1 MLEGDSNCAD
11 AMFTGP
17 LHISHSFP
25 TGRVVPHFNINP
37 ASRALNIRAR
47 LGHLTG
53 DPRQPPGSQWDP
65 ELQGV
70 ARRLQTAL
78 QKAADYIFRDA
89 PLMEKSWKNVKALTW
104 SAACD
109 FSIIRGLDR
118 LGATFPIHFV
128 MHQQG
133 QRWLIN
139 EYQLAAV
146 MGLWRYT
153 TFHQTRTSTP
163 SKFASSQYPKR
174 KVIQATD
181 SLERTVAAIRLWI
194 TKNSQLEHRYE
205 FCGSELEGAPFR
217 LSAEA
222 SMQALSG
229 APWEP
234 YLDGEF
240 AEESHAKGLRV
251 SLLSVQTTA
260 SFLEMMAQ
268 DIFTTFIFEVASIMD
283 NVSDVSVRQPSISSV
298 DSLLPNRSTASSE
311 LSNVH
316 IDALAR
322 LLCESGLAS
331 EEAAL
336 MSIVPG
342 FLYHAKLP
350 TLDGLI
356 ARLLADAKRL
366 RSEGQFEQGEAVLKR
381 LLRICSPDHHEKVVR
396 ALGEHYRWAL
406 KSRSKVHRTFGL
418 RSMETITHLN
428 IQGAALSQKAVR
440 ALKDYAQL
448 SEFLKKDPRHG
459 DKFLEAK
466 PLPMLEMESLLELR
480 ADEELPTDVRS
491 RLKALLLVE
500 KHNIRG
506 RNSLAVQELLFVA
519 IALGYIEV
527 VDEIRAMNPN
537 LLFELPSSELP
548 SSDMLSAELQSP
560 GLLLGGKQPLI
571 IAVQQM
577 LGSDKIDSSRDP
589 TIIKGGSARTGVYTG
604 FLAVLWAATQLTL
617 ERRVAGEAEDLL
629 RAMLDW
635 ASIIDDLTDGQ
646 KNTPLMYTASS
657 GNLAA
662 VEILLE
668 CGVDF
673 QVRNTAGET
682 ALSKAITKDLFSIAE
697 RILKEGQQTGGLA
710 HGYLRHA
717 LSLAFRLRKQ
727 NFIELLLRNGA
738 DIDEPDERGETLLS
752 AALQPSHSDGP
763 ELVSLLIK
771 YGAMIQHNFLNILDT
786 ALVIG
791 APDWIRNLHARG
803 YGVVRVFNH
812 KHNLTELLEQRQRG
826 LQNEALIKLLLE
838 LGVAVQGEDLNLAVR
853 FRLPDDIVR
862 LMLEKGAPTNAVL
875 KDYGTPIQTLLRS
888 PLWGEDVAEQ
898 ERMLEVLITAGCD
911 VNLDSPEWK
920 ATPLQIVCARSMFIR
935 RVSSFRPPL
944 DMADNDNLPT
954 ILLRAG
960 AKVNL
965 TAADI
970 PGQGRRLIRSTP
982 LELACLTGKAK
993 VVRALLDAGADVNTT
1008 GGEFGPPL
1016 QAACMQ
1022 FGQAK
1027 KAGVDIVRTLL
1038 AAGASTNT
1046 VSKPYGTALAAA
1058 AHSLMPEVVKVLLD
1072 AGADP
1077 ALEISDQASCEYR
1090 DAWDAV
1096 HTPHGRL
1103 VESLRA
1109 AFDGMQTDPFTSVML
1124 TYDSAGE
1131 KWDRIREVL
1140 TQHGIVRPAAEQRE
1154 CPYMYLQGQRQTLHA
1169 QDDYIR
1175 LSPSNQ
1181 EAKKKEGLDGSD
1193 KEETGS
1199 SRDSSRNGTSRLNS
1213 SGDRG

>member
-1 MLEGDSNCAD
+1 
-11 AMFTGP
+11 
-17 LHISHSFP
+17 
-25 TGRVVPHFNINP
+25 
-37 ASRALNIRAR
+37 
-47 LGHLTG
+47 
-53 DPRQPPGSQWDP
+53 
-65 ELQGV
+65 
-70 ARRLQTAL
+70 LQTAL
-78 QKAADYIFRDA
+78 QKAADYIFREA
-89 PLMEKSWKNVKALTW
+89 PLREGCWKNVKALTW

-118 LGATFPIHFV
+118 LAVTFPIHFI

-153 TFHQTRTSTP
+153 TFHHTRTSTP

-194 TKNSQLEHRYE
+194 TKNSQLDHRYE
-205 FCGSELEGAPFR
+205 FCGSELEGTPFR
-217 LSAEA
+217 LSTEA
-222 SMQALSG
+222 SMQSLSG

-234 YLDGEF
+234 YLEGEF
-240 AEESHAKGLRV
+240 AEEGGYAKGSRV

-268 DIFTTFIFEVASIMD
+268 DIFTTFIFEAASIMD
-283 NVSDVSVRQPSISSV
+283 NVSDVSVRQPSSSSV

-311 LSNVH
+311 LANVH

-322 LLCESGLAS
+322 ILCESGLAS

-366 RSEGQFEQGEAVLKR
+366 RSEGQFEQGEANLKS

-396 ALGEHYRWAL
+396 ALGELYRGAL
-406 KSRSKVHRTFGL
+406 KSPSKVHRTFGL
-418 RSMETITHLN
+418 RSMETITYLN
-428 IQGAALSQKAVR
+428 IQGAALSQNAVR

-459 DKFLEAK
+459 DKPWEAK
-466 PLPMLEMESLLELR
+466 PLPMLEMELVLELR
-480 ADEELPTDVRS
+480 ADEELPTNERS
-491 RLKALLLVE
+491 RLTALLLVE

-527 VDEIRAMNPN
+527 VEEMRALNPN

-548 SSDMLSAELQSP
+548 SSNMLSTEWLQ
-560 GLLLGGKQPLI
+560 GLLLGGKQLLI
-571 IAVQQM
+571 IAVQRRFS
-577 LGSDKIDSSRDP
+577 LDEIDSARDP
-589 TIIKGGSARTGVYTG
+589 TTIKGESPRIRFYVG
-604 FLAVLWAATQLTL
+604 FLAVLWAASQLVL
-617 ERRVAGEAEDLL
+617 KGRVPGEAEDLL

-635 ASIIDDLTDGQ
+635 ASIIDDFTDGQ

-673 QVRNTAGET
+673 QAQNAAGET
-682 ALSKAITKDLFSIAE
+682 ALSKAITNDLFSIAE
-697 RILKEGQQTGGLA
+697 RILKEGQRTGGLA

-717 LSLAFRLRKQ
+717 LSLAFHLRKQ
-727 NFIELLLRNGA
+727 NFIELLLRNGG
-738 DIDEPDERGETLLS
+738 DIDELDERGETLLS
-752 AALQPSHSDGP
+752 AALEQSHSAKP
-763 ELVSLLIK
+763 ELVALLIK

-812 KHNLTELLEQRQRG
+812 KHKLTALLDQHRRG

-838 LGVAVQGEDLNLAVR
+838 LGVAVQGGDLNLAVC

-875 KDYGTPIQTLLRS
+875 KDYGTLIQTLLRS
-888 PLWGEDVAEQ
+888 PLWGEDVAGQ
-898 ERMLEVLITAGCD
+898 EKMLEVLIAAGCD

-920 ATPLQIVCARSMFIR
+920 ATPLQIVCARSRFIR
-935 RVSSFRPPL
+935 RASSFRPPL
-944 DMADNDNLPT
+944 DMANNDNLPT

-1022 FGQAK
+1022 FEQAK
-1027 KAGVDIVRTLL
+1027 EAGVDIVRSLL
-1038 AAGASTNT
+1038 AAGASINT
-1046 VSKPYGTALAAA
+1046 VSKPCGTALAAA

-1077 ALEISDQASCEYR
+1077 ALEISDQSSGEYR
-1090 DAWDAV
+1090 DTWDAV

-1109 AFDGMQTDPFTSVML
+1109 AFDEMQTDPFTSVML
-1124 TYDSAGE
+1124 TYESATE
-1131 KWDRIREVL
+1131 KWDRIRELL
-1140 TQHGIVRPAAEQRE
+1140 TQHGIVRPATKQGE
-1154 CPYMYLQGQRQTLHA
+1154 CPYIYLQGQHQTLHA
-1169 QDDYIR
+1169 
-1175 LSPSNQ
+1175 
-1181 EAKKKEGLDGSD
+1181 
-1193 KEETGS
+1193 
-1199 SRDSSRNGTSRLNS
+1199 
-1213 SGDRG
+1213 